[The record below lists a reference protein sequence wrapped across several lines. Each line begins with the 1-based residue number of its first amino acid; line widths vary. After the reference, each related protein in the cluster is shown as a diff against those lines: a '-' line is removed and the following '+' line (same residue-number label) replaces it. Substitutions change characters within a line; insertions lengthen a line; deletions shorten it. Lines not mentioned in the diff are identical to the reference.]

1 MNKESSIDQ
10 NELYKFNK
18 TSNEWW
24 DQSGE
29 FKILHQISPIRLQ
42 YINDKI
48 AEHFNSIENGDGNP
62 KPLKKYFTEVE
73 LASIFHSSNR
83 ITVYERTGQ

>member
-48 AEHFNSIENGDGNP
+48 TEHFNITGNDDLN
-62 KPLKKYFTEVE
+62 PLKNLNIIDVGCGGG
-73 LASIFHSSNR
+73 LDHRLPI
-83 ITVYERTGQ
+83 ERKAEA